1 MHLHPATLPCLQ
13 TLEICATVGLAL
25 RVVFAV
31 VHKFLWNGTHRDT
44 VQSQEEFE
52 TTRDAHTKDNEV
64 VGRIAVRVSIPQLWH
79 GACSI
84 LRAR

>member
-1 MHLHPATLPCLQ
+1 MLLHPVTLPRFQ
-13 TLEICATVGLAL
+13 TLEIWATAGLAL

-31 VHKFLWNGTHRDT
+31 VHKILWNGTHRDT

-52 TTRDAHTKDNEV
+52 KNRDAHTKDNEV

-79 GACSI
+79 GS
-84 LRAR
+84 